1 MSNFEKLLK
10 HKNKNVSIFANT
22 VLTFK
27 DSQGFYSRMFR
38 DINEQDKDELD
49 NLIELLKRQNFSDTL
64 DVVMWLET

>member
-27 DSQGFYSRMFR
+27 DSQGFYSRC
-38 DINEQDKDELD
+38 
-49 NLIELLKRQNFSDTL
+49 
-64 DVVMWLET
+64 LEI